1 MLFPVVLRPGPP
13 RLAVVRING
22 GMRCD
27 LTLEPLD
34 CADPEA
40 DFPCHHADADP
51 LRELAPRQIDLVGLG
66 TGAAKPPAARCRP
79 C

>member
-1 MLFPVVLRPGPP
+1 MLFPVVMRRRGVW
-13 RLAVVRING
+13 RWFASTG

-40 DFPCHHADADP
+40 DFPCHLADADP
-51 LRELAPRQIDLVGLG
+51 LRELAPRQINLVGLG